1 MFYVH
6 WNTVVRKIK
15 IHRGDCGACKEGKG
29 MHEGRIS
36 AGRRETYDW
45 LKAETYGDA
54 KRIAADIERQKPIL
68 RKGRGKWD
76 CRLCWPARER

>member
-15 IHRGDCGACKEGKG
+15 IHRGNCGACKEGRG
-29 MHEGRIS
+29 MPEGRIS
-36 AGRRETYDW
+36 AGRRDTYDW
-45 LKAETYGDA
+45 LEAGTYSAA

-76 CRLCWPARER
+76 CGLCRPARLR